1 MTEETLEAAEQRRW
15 ECEYYLLENE
25 NSRLKKDLEHMQSQ
39 LDSFQFNLQ
48 ESVEYQAL
56 EEKYANMARKNDEL
70 SAELEKLRNCSK
82 CSQWRTK
89 AELLA
94 TKFFA
99 TIKQMREEIQS
110 LRKDCTF
117 RIDTCG
123 D

>member
-15 ECEYYLLENE
+15 ECEYHLLENE